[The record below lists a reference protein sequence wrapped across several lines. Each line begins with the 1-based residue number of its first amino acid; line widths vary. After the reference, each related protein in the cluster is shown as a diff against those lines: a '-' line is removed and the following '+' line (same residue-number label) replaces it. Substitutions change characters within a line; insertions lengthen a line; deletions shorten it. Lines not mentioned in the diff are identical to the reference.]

1 MYRSRFGARP
11 FPEIP
16 GFNSSPELNFSRR
29 RFVRGLAG
37 GALVLAA
44 GVAGAGGAADG
55 RGKGSAAG
63 GRLAGGAGGAGG
75 VGGAAAA
82 PGETIAGG
90 ERGSIL
96 RGTDFQLEIG
106 ARQMNFTGASRTA
119 TVVNGQL
126 PAPLLYWR
134 QGDTVT
140 LRVTNRLPAPTS
152 IHWHGMILPANM
164 DGVPG
169 ISFAGIPPGETFVY
183 RFPITQSGTYWYHS
197 HSRFQEQVGLYGPI
211 IIEPR
216 GGERYRADRE
226 HVVLLSDWTDTNP
239 EHIYRMLKVQSDYF
253 NYGKRTVA
261 DFFADVRKQG
271 LSQTVADRRMWGQM
285 RMNDTDLLDVSG
297 HTYTYLMNGVT
308 PAANWTGLF
317 RRGERVR
324 LRIIN
329 GSSMSL
335 FDVRIPG
342 LTLTVVAADGQD
354 VEPVTVDEFR
364 IGAAEVYDVIVEPK
378 DDRAYTIFAQSM
390 DRSGYARGTL
400 APAAGME
407 AEVPQLD
414 PRPVLT
420 MMDMGM
426 GGTGMGGPRQ
436 HGGGPMS
443 HDMAGMNHGAA
454 GQSPHDMAGMA
465 HGGAGQP
472 SAATSG
478 KDMSGMD
485 MDHMNMGDMQ
495 AAPSSPKFGPN
506 TDSVAVQPTTNLA
519 DPGIGL
525 RNNGRRVLTYADL
538 HTIGGPIDTR
548 EPGREIRLHLT
559 GHMQRFVWSF
569 DGKKFSESRPLQFN
583 YGERLRIVLVNDS
596 MMNHPIHLHGMWS
609 EVESPEGEF
618 LVRKHTI
625 VVQPGQQLSYGVTAN
640 ALGRWAFHCHLLYHM
655 EAGMFREVVVGQA
668 PASGNRS

>member
-1 MYRSRFGARP
+1 VYRSW
-11 FPEIP
+11 E
-16 GFNSSPELNFSRR
+16 FNLSRR
-29 RFVRGLAG
+29 RFVQGLAG
-37 GALVLAA
+37 GALVI
-44 GVAGAGGAADG
+44 AGGASGDT
-55 RGKGSAAG
+55 
-63 GRLAGGAGGAGG
+63 
-75 VGGAAAA
+75 VV
-82 PGETIAGG
+82 GG
-90 ERGSIL
+90 ERSIL
-96 RGTDFQLEIG
+96 RGTDFELEIG
-106 ARQMNFTGASRTA
+106 TRQMNFTGASRTA

-169 ISFAGIPPGETFVY
+169 ISFAGIPPGQTYAY
-183 RFPITQSGTYWYHS
+183 RFPVTQSGTYWYHS

-211 IIEPR
+211 VIEPL
-216 GGERYRADRE
+216 GGERHHADRE
-226 HVVLLSDWTDTNP
+226 HVLLLSDWTDTNP

-253 NYGKRTVA
+253 NYGKRTVT
-261 DFFADVRKQG
+261 DFFAEVRKQG
-271 LSQTVADRRMWGQM
+271 LSQAVADRRMWGQM
-285 RMNDTDLLDVSG
+285 RMSDTDLLDVSG
-297 HTYTYLMNGVT
+297 HAYTYLMNGVT

-329 GSSMSL
+329 GSSMSF

-342 LTLTVVAADGQD
+342 LKLTVVAADGQD

-378 DDRAYTIFAQSM
+378 EDRAYTIFAQSM

-407 AEVPQLD
+407 AEIPQLD

-420 MMDMGM
+420 MTDMGM
-426 GGTGMGGPRQ
+426 GPMGQ
-436 HGGGPMS
+436 HGGGAMSHDMPGMTHGGAEQSPHDMSGMTHGAEGQSS
-443 HDMAGMNHGAA
+443 HDMAGM
-454 GQSPHDMAGMA
+454 
-465 HGGAGQP
+465 
-472 SAATSG
+472 
-478 KDMSGMD
+478 DMSGGMD
-485 MDHMNMGDMQ
+485 MDHMNMGDMK
-495 AAPSSPKFGPN
+495 ASPSSPKFGPN
-506 TDSVAVQPTTNLA
+506 VDSVALQPTTNLA

-538 HTIGGPIDTR
+538 HTIGGSIDSR

-583 YGERLRIVLVNDS
+583 YGERLRVVLVNDS
-596 MMNHPIHLHGMWS
+596 MMTHPIHLHGMWS

-655 EAGMFREVVVGQA
+655 EAGMFREVVVEQG
-668 PASGNRS
+668 PASGEQS

>member
-1 MYRSRFGARP
+1 MYRSRLGARP

-16 GFNSSPELNFSRR
+16 GFNGAEEFNPSRR
-29 RFVRGLAG
+29 RFVQG
-37 GALVLAA
+37 LAA
-44 GVAGAGGAADG
+44 GVLVLG
-55 RGKGSAAG
+55 G
-63 GRLAGGAGGAGG
+63 GRQPGWGA
-75 VGGAAAA
+75 
-82 PGETIAGG
+82 TAGG
-90 ERGSIL
+90 EGGSIL
-96 RGTDFQLEIG
+96 RGTDFELAIG
-106 ARQMNFTGASRTA
+106 ARQVNFTGASRTA

-134 QGDTVT
+134 QGDIVT
-140 LRVTNRLPAPTS
+140 IRVTNRLPAPTS

-169 ISFAGIPPGETFVY
+169 ISFAGVPPGETFAY
-183 RFPITQSGTYWYHS
+183 RFPVTQSGTYWYHS

-211 IIEPR
+211 VIEPR
-216 GGERYRADRE
+216 GGERHHADRE
-226 HVVLLSDWTDTNP
+226 HVVLLSDWSDANP

-271 LSQTVADRRMWGQM
+271 LSETVADRRMWGQM
-285 RMNDTDLLDVSG
+285 RMNDTDILDVSG

-329 GSSMSL
+329 GSSMSF

-342 LTLTVVAADGQD
+342 LKLIVVAADGQD

-364 IGAAEVYDVIVEPK
+364 IGAAEVYDIIVEPK
-378 DDRAYTIFAQSM
+378 DDRAYTLFAQSM

-426 GGTGMGGPRQ
+426 GMGGMSH
-436 HGGGPMS
+436 HGGG
-443 HDMAGMNHGAA
+443 AA
-454 GQSPHDMAGMA
+454 SRDMAGMA
-465 HGGAGQP
+465 HGAAGA
-472 SAATSG
+472 
-478 KDMSGMD
+478 DMPGMD
-485 MDHMNMGDMQ
+485 MAGMDMGDMQ
-495 AAPSSPKFGPN
+495 PTPSSSQFGPN
-506 TDSVAVQPTTNLA
+506 VDSVALQPSTNLA
-519 DPGIGL
+519 DPGPGL

-538 HTIGGPIDTR
+538 HTIGGPIDSR

-583 YGERLRIVLVNDS
+583 YGERLRVVLVNDG
-596 MMNHPIHLHGMWS
+596 MMTHPIHLHGMWS

-655 EAGMFREVVVGQA
+655 EAGMFREVVVEQL
-668 PASGNRS
+668 PAGGKRS

>member
-1 MYRSRFGARP
+1 MYR
-11 FPEIP
+11 FPE
-16 GFNSSPELNFSRR
+16 FNLSRR
-29 RFVRGLAG
+29 RFVQGLAG
-37 GALVLAA
+37 SAFVLAGGRQVGWGGEA
-44 GVAGAGGAADG
+44 VAGGA
-55 RGKGSAAG
+55 
-63 GRLAGGAGGAGG
+63 
-75 VGGAAAA
+75 
-82 PGETIAGG
+82 
-90 ERGSIL
+90 RGSIL
-96 RGTDFQLEIG
+96 RGADFDLEIG
-106 ARQMNFTGASRTA
+106 ARQMNLTGVSRTA

-134 QGDTVT
+134 QGDIVT

-152 IHWHGMILPANM
+152 IHWHGMILPAHM

-169 ISFAGIPPGETFVY
+169 LSFAGIPPGETFTY
-183 RFPITQSGTYWYHS
+183 RFPVTQSGTYWYHS

-211 IIEPR
+211 VIEPR
-216 GGERYRADRE
+216 GSERHHADRE
-226 HVVLLSDWTDTNP
+226 HVLLLSDWTDTNP

-253 NYGKRTVA
+253 NYGKRTAA

-271 LSQTVADRRMWGQM
+271 LSQTVADRRMWGEM
-285 RMNDTDLLDVSG
+285 RMNATDLLDVSG
-297 HTYTYLMNGVT
+297 HTYTYLINGAT

-317 RRGERVR
+317 RRGERIR

-329 GSSMSL
+329 GSSMSF
-335 FDVRIPG
+335 FDIRIPG
-342 LTLTVVAADGQD
+342 LKLTVVAADGQD

-364 IGAAEVYDVIVEPK
+364 IGAAEVYDIMVEPK

-407 AEVPQLD
+407 AEIPQLD

-420 MMDMGM
+420 MADMGM
-426 GGTGMGGPRQ
+426 GAMGG
-436 HGGGPMS
+436 HGGGS
-443 HDMAGMNHGAA
+443 A
-454 GQSPHDMAGMA
+454 PHDMTGMA
-465 HGGAGQP
+465 HG
-472 SAATSG
+472 AATDKPG
-478 KDMSGMD
+478 AAEPADMSGMD
-485 MDHMNMGDMQ
+485 MSNMDMSQMHMD
-495 AAPSSPKFGPN
+495 AAPSPPKFGPN
-506 TDSVAVQPTTNLA
+506 VDSVALQPTTNLA

-538 HTIGGPIDTR
+538 HTIGGSIDSR

-596 MMNHPIHLHGMWS
+596 MMMHPIHLHGMWS
-609 EVESPEGEF
+609 EIESPEGEF

-655 EAGMFREVVVGQA
+655 EAGMFREVLVKQG
-668 PASGNRS
+668 PGSGEQS